1 MSFGLFGVHDFDIK
15 GSLFDGS
22 PATASNALANKQ
34 YVLDAVAAGGGEW
47 FASVLTQQDA
57 PPSTPSTG
65 DRYLVGA
72 SGSGAWSSLSN
83 NIVEWNGSAWD
94 STSPDTGAP
103 TAGAHVFIEGGSN
116 NAGNTMIYRTTPS
129 VGWVV
134 AANATGALLKTN
146 NLSDLDNATTA
157 RTNLGLGSLA
167 TQSSVDLG
175 SDVSG
180 TLPVANGGT
189 GSSSAPMV
197 GLITAADAAAA
208 RTVIGAGTIAT
219 QDADAVVIS
228 GGTITGITDLAVA
241 DGGTG
246 ASTAALA
253 RTNLG
258 IAIGSD
264 VQAHSDLLDD
274 ISALTISD
282 GTFMVGD
289 ANGDIVAES
298 GATARTSL
306 GLGTAATD
314 DTGVAA
320 GDIVKLD
327 DALGTSEV
335 LGRVSIPIMQFS
347 SSANFSYLYA
357 GASFSATG
365 SYGNVS
371 GTILSLDSSASSW
384 NVSVSSGYI
393 SNLAANDTV
402 GAGGYNFTY
411 SAQSSTIE
419 NKGLGAED
427 LESIIGNAGTASSA
441 SAVSSSSKGVA
452 AFDDAYF
459 TASSGWISLDTG
471 IAAGNVAEVVG
482 AVSAGDLVK
491 AVSWTA
497 VSSGQFISAG
507 AIDTSA
513 DTVKTQTNVSAVLAG
528 QTLNSSGYDFT
539 VVSVSSDG
547 AGTPTYTVT
556 VSDPSNNLQYLY
568 NSGSFSIAGGDGF
581 VSAGA
586 YGNVANQT
594 LATGIGSSAQSKM
607 LKVSASATLVAD
619 SLLAINASGEI
630 IAGSAGQQGTVTSI
644 SLEDANGDTTNAIT
658 SSGSIAVVGD
668 GTIVT
673 TDINGSNQLEISVAT
688 ASTTAA
694 GVVKKASSTAIS
706 GDNVFAGFDAA
717 VSSGEFNAGLMPL
730 VNGDGEFIFDS
741 TSVGFYKNNGSSGSF
756 ITLDGHDLEG
766 PLVKSST
773 GLLDGTASLPSSIAT
788 LDGAY
793 IYDLGSITSDVS
805 LNLPTSIA
813 AAERGAT
820 ISFKVQNLA
829 STFKLRI
836 NGGTVTGGGRMTID
850 GADFVDL
857 DQARQSVTLHLSAVM
872 AGASES
878 SDALCWSIL

>member
-22 PATASNALANKQ
+22 TATASNALANKQ

-129 VGWVV
+129 AGWVV

-146 NLSDLDNATTA
+146 NLSDLDSASSA

-180 TLPVANGGT
+180 TLPVASGGT
-189 GSSSAPMV
+189 GSSTAPMV
-197 GLITAADAAAA
+197 GLITAADASAA

-219 QDADAVVIS
+219 QDSDAVSIT
-228 GGTITGITDLAVA
+228 GGSITGITDIAVA

-246 ASTAALA
+246 ASDAATA

-258 IAIGSD
+258 A
-264 VQAHSDLLDD
+264 QAQNALLDD
-274 ISALTISD
+274 IAGLTIAD
-282 GTFMVGD
+282 GTFLVGD

-298 GATARTSL
+298 GATVRTSL
-306 GLGTAATD
+306 GLGTAAVE

-327 DALGTSEV
+327 DALSTNEV
-335 LGRVSIPIMQFS
+335 LGRLSVPVMEFS
-347 SSANFSYLYA
+347 SNANFNYLYA
-357 GASFSATG
+357 GATFSATG
-365 SYGNVS
+365 SYGNVA
-371 GTILSLDSSASSW
+371 GTILSIDSSASSW
-384 NVSVSSGYI
+384 KVSISSGFI
-393 SNLAANDTV
+393 SNLAVGDTV
-402 GAGGYNFTY
+402 GSSGYSFSY
-411 SAQSSTIE
+411 SAQSSSVE
-419 NKGLGAED
+419 NKGLDAGD
-427 LESIIGNAGTASSA
+427 LETIIGNASTASS
-441 SAVSSSSKGVA
+441 SSSVSSSNRGVA
-452 AFDDAYF
+452 AFDSAYF
-459 TASSGWISLDTG
+459 TASSGFISLDTG
-471 IAAGNVAEVVG
+471 IAAGKVAEIVG
-482 AVSAGDLVK
+482 ALSAGDLVK

-497 VSSGQFISAG
+497 VSSGQFISSN
-507 AIDTSA
+507 AIDPSA
-513 DTVKTQTNVSAVLAG
+513 DTVKTQTNVSSVQAG
-528 QTLNSSGYDFT
+528 QVMNSSGYDFT

-568 NSGSFSIAGGDGF
+568 NSGSFSIGGGDGF
-581 VSAGA
+581 ISAGA
-586 YGNVANQT
+586 FGNAANQS
-594 LATGIGSSAQSKM
+594 LATGVGSSAQGKM
-607 LKVSASATLVAD
+607 LKVSASASLAAD
-619 SLLAINASGEI
+619 SLLAINSSGEI
-630 IAGSAGQQGTVTSI
+630 IAGTAGNQGTVTSI
-644 SLEDANGDTTNAIT
+644 SLADDDGDTTTAVT
-658 SSGSIAVVGD
+658 TSGSIAVVGD
-668 GTIVT
+668 GTILT
-673 TDINGSNQLEISVAT
+673 TNVNGSNQLEIAVAT
-688 ASTTAA
+688 ASTTAE
-694 GVVKKASSTAIS
+694 GVAKKASSSTVS
-706 GDNVFAGFDAA
+706 GDNVFVGFDSS
-717 VSSGEFNAGLMPL
+717 VSSGSFDQGLMPL
-730 VNGDGEFIFDS
+730 INADGEITFS
-741 TSVGFYKNNGSSGSF
+741 SGTGFYKNDGSTGSF
-756 ITLDGHDLEG
+756 VTPTGYDLDG

-773 GLLDGTASLPSSIAT
+773 GLLNGTASLPSSISS
-788 LDGAY
+788 LEGAY
-793 IYDLGSITSDVS
+793 IYDLGSISSDVS
-805 LNLPTSIA
+805 LNLPTSIT

-820 ISFKVQNLA
+820 VTFKVQGLA
-829 STFKLRI
+829 SGYKIRI

-850 GADFVDL
+850 GADYVDL
-857 DQARQSVTLHLSAVM
+857 DQARQSVTLHLSAAM
-872 AGASES
+872 ISDSES